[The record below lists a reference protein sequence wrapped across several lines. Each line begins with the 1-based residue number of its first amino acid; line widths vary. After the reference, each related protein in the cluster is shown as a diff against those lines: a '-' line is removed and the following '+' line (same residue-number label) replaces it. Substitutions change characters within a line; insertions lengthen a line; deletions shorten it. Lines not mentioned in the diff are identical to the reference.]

1 MTTGT
6 ESAEPDIIVPSKV
19 PQEGLSTS
27 HETVPWKVAEATD
40 SNTGEPSSSPA
51 VPLVISKTLIST
63 DNPAETAAPVDSN
76 TVLESET
83 ASIPESETI
92 TIPESE
98 TIPQSDSQPVP
109 PNDLTEPPLDSSGN
123 SANAQTSLPAA
134 VGGGTATHRQSKRPI
149 LGGNNSNNK
158 KRKIG
163 TSSPVARPQSALPL
177 ADPQVV
183 SMVHDLM
190 GLLQI
195 YGPLT
200 LMQLEYN
207 LPPIPRASGTG
218 GAVVWTKTTLDDIV
232 QVLVAT
238 GVVQVVQDSDPPQ
251 YCMFS
256 GITRADVILPSRI
269 MEELENTYEQMTKTE
284 ERVAALKQ
292 ALLDKV
298 PAKQVLKTLLQEYP
312 EIVNDPVY
320 LAALRNVHVDIST
333 I

>member
-27 HETVPWKVAEATD
+27 HETVPRKVAEATD

-51 VPLVISKTLIST
+51 VPLVTSKPLIST
-63 DNPAETAAPVDSN
+63 DSPVETAAPVDTN
-76 TVLESET
+76 TLL
-83 ASIPESETI
+83 ESETI

-98 TIPQSDSQPVP
+98 TILQSDSQPVL

-149 LGGNNSNNK
+149 VGGNNSNNK
-158 KRKIG
+158 KQKIG
-163 TSSPVARPQSALPL
+163 TSSPVARPHSVLPL

-218 GAVVWTKTTLDDIV
+218 GAGGGAVVWTKTTLDDIV
-232 QVLVAT
+232 QLLVAT